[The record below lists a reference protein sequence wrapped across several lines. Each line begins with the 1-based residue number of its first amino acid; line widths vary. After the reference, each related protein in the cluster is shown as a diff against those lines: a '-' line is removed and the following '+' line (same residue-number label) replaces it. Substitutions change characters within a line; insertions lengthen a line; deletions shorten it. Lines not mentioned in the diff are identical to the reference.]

1 MVEVVDQLLAIAP
14 VLVEMVVDTV
24 LLVMVLKVLLQ
35 ILVEVAVVAQATQV
49 LGVVEV
55 VHLVL

>member
-1 MVEVVDQLLAIAP
+1 MVDQLLAIAP

-35 ILVEVAVVAQATQV
+35 ILVEEAVVAQATQV

>member
-1 MVEVVDQLLAIAP
+1 MDQLLVIAP
-14 VLVEMVVDTV
+14 VLVEMVAETV
-24 LLVMVLKVLLQ
+24 LLVMVLNPQLQ
-35 ILVEVAVVAQATQV
+35 ILVEVAVVAQATPV